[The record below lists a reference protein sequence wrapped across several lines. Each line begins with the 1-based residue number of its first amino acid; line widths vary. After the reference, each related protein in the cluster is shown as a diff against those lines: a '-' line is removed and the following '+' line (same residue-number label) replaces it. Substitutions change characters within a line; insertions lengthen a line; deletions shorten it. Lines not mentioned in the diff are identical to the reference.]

1 MQLKQAN
8 TLLVAA
14 MVVVALIVVAS
25 GYMIFR
31 GLGQSKEALSSRDSD
46 FDSLRNTY
54 QNANPFPNEDTIRQ
68 MRENIGIVSNG
79 FDTLLADLGEG
90 ITLAPVDNSAVF
102 SSRREEVLGKL
113 TADAPIGNSGAR
125 IVPEG
130 FMFGFEAYRDGHMAD
145 RALVPRL
152 LLQLDIIDA
161 IVREMYASHILSLSV
176 VEREVF
182 ESAVGVSD
190 GEDEEDAPR
199 KRGRR
204 GGRRDRGDDSESDSS
219 DVDAQGDMRGFP
231 VPLNRQKFHFALEAK
246 EESLVNLLN
255 RLAAMPMY
263 VAVTRLD
270 FEKAGADI
278 AEEKAAPAA
287 GSSDRPGRPG
297 RGGRLGRRARA
308 EAAPEAAPETP
319 APAAEAPSG
328 RLARLFS
335 GHNLESPVRV
345 LLDVEVYNI
354 HRPAASEG
362 TDESTE
368 D

>member
-25 GYMIFR
+25 GYVIFL
-31 GLGQSKEALSSRDSD
+31 GLGKSNDALANRDSG
-46 FDSLRNTY
+46 FNSLRNTY
-54 QNANPFPNEDTIRQ
+54 QNADPFPNADNIRQ

-90 ITLAPVDNSAVF
+90 IALAPVDNSAVF

-113 TADAPIGNSGAR
+113 TADAPVGNSGAR

-130 FMFGFEAYRDGHMAD
+130 FMFGFEDYRDGHMAD

-152 LLQLDIIDA
+152 LLQLDMIDA
-161 IVREMYASHILSLSV
+161 LVREMYASHVLSISTV
-176 VEREVF
+176 DREVF
-182 ESAVGVSD
+182 ETGAGA
-190 GEDEEDAPR
+190 GEGEEVEESPR

-204 GGRRDRGDDSESDSS
+204 GGRRDRGDDSDSATA
-219 DVDAQGDMRGFP
+219 DVDVQGDLRDFP
-231 VPLNRQKFHFALEAK
+231 VPLNRQKFHFVFDAK
-246 EESLVNLLN
+246 EESLVELLN

-263 VAVTRLD
+263 VAVTRLE
-270 FEKAGADI
+270 FEKTGADI
-278 AEEKAAPAA
+278 ADTPAA
-287 GSSDRPGRPG
+287 GSSSERSERSGRPS
-297 RGGRLGRRARA
+297 RLGRRPRA
-308 EAAPEAAPETP
+308 EAAPEPTLADTSDSSP
-319 APAAEAPSG
+319 AG

-335 GHNLESPVRV
+335 GHNLEAPVRV
-345 LLDVEVYNI
+345 QLDVEVYNI
-354 HRPAASEG
+354 HRPAASDEG